1 MEAYN
6 EGVRSNKVKPKK
18 GECMMFDL
26 IPFGRHR
33 EDAFGQLAKTFNNV
47 FNDDFFAP
55 FKNSPLSFRTDIRE
69 TDQAYLVEAELPG
82 FRKEDIEID
91 YAAPYLTIRAV
102 RNEDHNMEDTNHQ
115 IVRKER
121 RHGEYVRRFYVQ
133 DISEE
138 DIRASLKDGV
148 LKLEV
153 PKRQP
158 TRSKRIQ
165 IQDGD

>member
-1 MEAYN
+1 
-6 EGVRSNKVKPKK
+6 
-18 GECMMFDL
+18 MMFDL

-33 EDAFGQLAKTFNNV
+33 EDAFRQLAKTFNDV
-47 FNDDFFAP
+47 FQDDFFAP
-55 FKNSPLSFRTDIRE
+55 LNSSPLSFRTDIRE
-69 TDQAYLVEAELPG
+69 TEQAYLVEAELPG
-82 FRKEDIEID
+82 FRKEDIQID
-91 YAAPYLTIRAV
+91 YAAPYLTIQAARD
-102 RNEDHNMEDTNHQ
+102 EDHSMEDTKQQ

-121 RHGEYVRRFYVQ
+121 RYGEYVRRFYVQ
-133 DISEE
+133 DIQEE
-138 DIRASLKDGV
+138 AIRASLKDGV

>member
-1 MEAYN
+1 
-6 EGVRSNKVKPKK
+6 
-18 GECMMFDL
+18 MMFDL

-33 EDAFGQLAKTFNNV
+33 EDAFRQLAKTFNDV
-47 FNDDFFAP
+47 FQDDFFAP
-55 FKNSPLSFRTDIRE
+55 LKSSPLSFRTDIRE

-82 FRKEDIEID
+82 FHKEDIEIS
-91 YAAPYLTIRAV
+91 YAAPYLTIKAV
-102 RNEDHNMEDTNHQ
+102 RDEDHSMEDTKQQ

-121 RHGEYVRRFYVQ
+121 RYGEYVRRFFVQ
-133 DISEE
+133 DIEE
-138 DIRASLKDGV
+138 EAIRASLKDGV

>member
-1 MEAYN
+1 
-6 EGVRSNKVKPKK
+6 
-18 GECMMFDL
+18 MFDL

-33 EDAFGQLAKTFNNV
+33 EEAFGQLAKTFNDV

-102 RNEDHNMEDTNHQ
+102 RNEDHNMEDTNHH

-121 RHGEYVRRFYVQ
+121 RYGEYVRRFYVQ